1 MNFRRTEA
9 AGRDAAVEPLRMA
22 TEPEAFTAIPRA
34 NVLGVGV
41 SAINM
46 DMALQR
52 IAHALETRTK
62 GYICVTGVHG
72 VSEAQRDAGLRAIL
86 NRALL
91 NTPDGMP
98 MVWVGRLQGHR
109 HMARV
114 YGPDLM
120 LAVCEYTAKHGHTH
134 FLYGGAEGVAPELQR
149 RLQTRFPGLKIVGTY
164 TPPFRPLSLAEAE
177 DLVRRVARVKPDIVW
192 VGLSTPKQE
201 RFMAE
206 FWRRL
211 DATLLIGVGA
221 AFDFHAGRMPQAPRW
236 MQQSGLE
243 WFFRLCCEP
252 RRLWRRYLKNNP
264 LFIARI
270 LGQFT
275 GLRRYSLE

>member
-1 MNFRRTEA
+1 M
-9 AGRDAAVEPLRMA
+9 PS
-22 TEPEAFTAIPRA
+22 EPEALTAIPRA

-46 DMALQR
+46 DLALR
-52 IAHALETRTK
+52 HIAQALETRTR

-72 VSEAQRDAGLRAIL
+72 VSEAQRDPTLRDIL
-86 NRALL
+86 NRAFL
-91 NTPDGMP
+91 NTPEGMP

-109 HMARV
+109 QMARV
-114 YGPDLM
+114 YGPELM
-120 LAVCEYTAKHGHTH
+120 LAVCEFTAPRGHTH
-134 FLYGGAEGVAPELQR
+134 FLYGGTEGVAPELRR
-149 RLQTRFPGLKIVGTY
+149 RLEARFPGLKIVGTY
-164 TPPFRPLSLAEAE
+164 TPPFRRLNAAEAE

-221 AFDFHAGRMPQAPRW
+221 AFDFHAGRVRQAPRW

-264 LFIARI
+264 LFLARI

-275 GLRRYSLE
+275 GLRRYSLEQT